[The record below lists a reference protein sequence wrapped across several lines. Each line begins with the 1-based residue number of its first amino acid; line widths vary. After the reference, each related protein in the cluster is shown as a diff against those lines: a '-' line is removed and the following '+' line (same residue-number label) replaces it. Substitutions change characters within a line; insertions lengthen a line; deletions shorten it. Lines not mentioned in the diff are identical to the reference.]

1 MRLRKKTLKKCLPSL
16 TTINDRLISI
26 LVNWLNALEGD
37 VRFLITS
44 IAFAIGGILCA
55 IACAACSRGENGGL
69 SNRKAS
75 LEAPSP
81 KTSAA
86 SCSNSS
92 GGSGVRIQR
101 IEGLTPDEAFVI
113 VRDLNG
119 FFDDC
124 GCGGPVRGGVARMP
138 AAAQGIGKV
147 HFIFIGNT
155 TIPAPASLTGP
166 AAEPTQLRKRAAFAA
181 EVLRAL
187 PSVSIISGSDEWEFL
202 ATKLDTA
209 DLDPLKK
216 YIKEKLVIADSSV
229 RFTSDDLDIGGGADT
244 ASSSGESSPRHCR
257 RWGLARHKSGH
268 ALAGSKS
275 RVALAACERP
285 SRNQRP
291 VDRAAFVDGAG
302 GFVLARSAQC

>member
-1 MRLRKKTLKKCLPSL
+1 VQYVRLRKKTLKKCLPSL

-229 RFTSDDLDIGGGADT
+229 RFTSDDLDIGGG
-244 ASSSGESSPRHCR
+244 
-257 RWGLARHKSGH
+257 
-268 ALAGSKS
+268 
-275 RVALAACERP
+275 
-285 SRNQRP
+285 
-291 VDRAAFVDGAG
+291 
-302 GFVLARSAQC
+302 